1 MKAWRVVPVLLALT
15 ALILSACGPAP
26 TPVVVEK
33 EKVVEKPV
41 VQTVVV
47 EKEKVVEKPVVQTVV
62 VEVTPEKGKPRYGGT
77 LTVAVPGIVHLDCN
91 GVNQF
96 GLNEIVQQFYETL
109 VDRDATGEVKPL
121 LIKDIKVSDDGLVHT
136 WTLQSGV
143 KFHDGTDFNAEVV
156 KWNLE
161 RKIEKKLPM
170 WDMIPFD
177 KIEVVDPLTVRVT
190 LKRPYPGIYNVLH
203 VKTFSMYSPTFV
215 QKVGDDALKSQAVGT
230 GPFMVA
236 EYVPNEHLKLKRNPN
251 YWQEGLPYLDEI
263 IYRVVPDA
271 NTRAIMLEAGEV
283 DVAGFLSIQ
292 DMERLKFNPD
302 INILAGV
309 SSRYYYLAINLSN
322 PPLDDVRIRKALNHA
337 VDKETMART
346 IFMGYAE
353 PAKAFLV
360 TPAVS
365 GYTEAGYYEY
375 DPERAKALLDEA
387 GWVDTNGNGIRD
399 KGGKELVLTLRTRK
413 GVTPGD
419 IETAEMVQGY
429 LKAVGIQVNIDIVDT
444 ATFLAELNKPLTDPG
459 YPHYD
464 LCNLSWGT
472 FTGDAEYPLKT
483 YYACDAWP
491 PKYWDYSHYCNEQVD
506 AWIAEADKAPT
517 LEERNAIYA
526 KVIKQV
532 WDDAIAIY
540 LFQGKATTTAR
551 SYVKGLYLDPA
562 QTIWPVKWAW
572 LEK

>member
-1 MKAWRVVPVLLALT
+1 MRSLRVVALVVVAALL
-15 ALILSACGPAP
+15 LSACGPAP

-62 VEVTPEKGKPRYGGT
+62 VQVTAEPGKPKYGGS
-77 LTVAVPGIVHLDCN
+77 LTVAIPSIVHLDCN
-91 GVNQF
+91 SVNQY
-96 GLNEIVQQFYETL
+96 GLNEVVQQFYETL
-109 VDRDATGEVKPL
+109 VDRDATGEIKPL
-121 LIKDIKVSDDGLVHT
+121 LIKEIQISPDGLVHT

-143 KFHDGTDFNAEVV
+143 KFHDGTDFNAEAV

-161 RKIEKKLPM
+161 RKIEKKQPM
-170 WDMIPFD
+170 WDMIPFQ
-177 KIEVVDPLTVRVT
+177 KIEAVGPLTVKVT
-190 LKRPYPGIYNVLH
+190 LSRPYAGIYNVLH
-203 VKTFSMYSPTFV
+203 VKTFVMYSPTWA

-236 EYVPNEHLKLKRNPN
+236 EYVPNERLVLKKNPN
-251 YWQEGLPYLDEI
+251 YWQKGLPYLDEI
-263 IYRVVPDA
+263 VYKVVPDA
-271 NTRAIMLEAGEV
+271 NTRATMLEAGDC

-292 DMERLKFNPD
+292 DVDRFKFNPKID
-302 INILAGV
+302 IHAGT
-309 SSRYYYLAINLSN
+309 SSRYYYLAINMSN
-322 PPLDDVRIRKALNHA
+322 PPMDDVRVRKALNYA
-337 VDKETMART
+337 VDKEGMART
-346 IFMGYAE
+346 VFLGYAS
-353 PAKAFLV
+353 PAHAVIV

-365 GYTEAGYYEY
+365 GYVPAGYYEY
-375 DPERAKALLDEA
+375 DPEKAKTLLDEA
-387 GWVDTNGNGIRD
+387 GWKDTNGNGIRD
-399 KGGKELVLTLRTRK
+399 KDGKELILKLRTRK
-413 GVTPGD
+413 GVSPGD
-419 IETAEMVQGY
+419 IETAELVQGF
-429 LKAVGIQVNIDIVDT
+429 LKEIGIQVDIDIVDT
-444 ATFLAELNKPLTDPG
+444 ATFLAELNRPLTDPG
-459 YPHYD
+459 YPYYD
-464 LCNLSWGT
+464 LLNLSWGT

-517 LEERNAIYA
+517 LEERNKIYE

-532 WDDAIAIY
+532 WDDAPQII
-540 LFQGKATTTAR
+540 LFDGLATATAR

-562 QTIWPVKWAW
+562 QTIWPVKWVW